1 MSAWGELLAGLA
13 TASAERAS
21 MDGRRKDKS
30 LAFYDEFYAMPL
42 SEQKIALRILSEHHR
57 AEQIRADR
65 EAKAKADGSGNKENE

>member
-1 MSAWGELLAGLA
+1 MSAWGEFFAGLA
-13 TASAERAS
+13 SASAERES

-65 EAKAKADGSGNKENE
+65 EAKAKEEKKENE